1 MKEMIRNW
9 GIGALA
15 LLLCLIGIG
24 WGGTIAYA
32 DDPAAPSGPT
42 PPQVE
47 LWLEGT
53 ALDPDDPNQSLIRVE
68 YTTDN
73 GNTWTT
79 MTGDHQEFQSVPVT
93 IRLTYDSGK
102 VEVSDGTRPGSQKIL
117 PNGGRLVSGSEYT
130 ISTAG
135 TYAIQA
141 DKIVRTVVWA
151 YDDTYGED
159 GKIKNGTVEILS
171 AVKPG
176 ETGRWSGLEVPM
188 IPEENMNRQDDRG
201 GRVVIIPG
209 SVVTVKL
216 IPAYGYQ
223 FVAGA
228 LNGTE
233 ITAGKEVSTFTFVMP
248 DTNLHLSALFTK
260 SADQTA
266 VTAKGISGAGVTG
279 GEQVITS
286 GNLKLTVADSTLSD
300 AEKAKMLAG
309 TTGDA
314 VTAVNWVEV
323 DLEQV
328 VNKGNVTDV
337 WSTELTELAKPV
349 AIILNVGTTL
359 DASKSYV
366 VIREHEGV
374 YERIPATYDAEAGT
388 LTFYSDKFSEYAVA
402 SVVTATATTAT
413 VGTTATDKPDASPK
427 TGDPS
432 VAGTAMALLLI
443 SITAVVTLWLSGR
456 KYRKK

>member
-1 MKEMIRNW
+1 MKEMIKNW

-24 WGGTIAYA
+24 WGGTPAYA

-53 ALDPDDPNQSLIRVE
+53 ALDPNQSLIRVE
-68 YTTDN
+68 YTIDN

-79 MTGDHQEFQSVPVT
+79 MTGDHQAFQSVPVT

-260 SADQTA
+260 STDQTA

-314 VTAVNWVEV
+314 VTALNWVEV

-328 VNKGNVTDV
+328 VNKGNATDV

-432 VAGTAMALLLI
+432 VAGTAVALVLI

>member
-79 MTGDHQEFQSVPVT
+79 MTGDHQAFQSVPVT

-130 ISTAG
+130 IGTAG

-300 AEKAKMLAG
+300 VEKAKMLAG

-328 VNKGNVTDV
+328 VNKGNATEV